1 MKNKKV
7 KLSVLLLLGIGLNE
21 LQAQE
26 VIPTTGGNAS
36 GSGGSVSY
44 SVGQVVYNTYEGA
57 SGTASQGVQLP
68 FEILVVTGI
77 EQTKGITLQCS
88 AFPNPTLDFLY
99 LKVEATAVLSP
110 ESMSYQLFDIQG
122 KLLETKNLQETHA
135 TISMKKLTQAIYFL
149 SVTADQKV
157 IKTFKIIKN

>member
-1 MKNKKV
+1 
-7 KLSVLLLLGIGLNE
+7 
-21 LQAQE
+21 
-26 VIPTTGGNAS
+26 
-36 GSGGSVSY
+36 
-44 SVGQVVYNTYEGA
+44 
-57 SGTASQGVQLP
+57 VQLP

-88 AFPNPTLDFLY
+88 VFPNPTTDFLY
-99 LKVEATAVLSP
+99 LKVEATVALSP